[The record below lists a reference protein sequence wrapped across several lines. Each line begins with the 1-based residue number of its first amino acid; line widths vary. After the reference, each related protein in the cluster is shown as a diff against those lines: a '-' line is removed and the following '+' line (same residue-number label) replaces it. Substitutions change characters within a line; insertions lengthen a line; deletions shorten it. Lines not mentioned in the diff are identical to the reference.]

1 MKAILATQV
10 LIDKNAEFFS
20 GVAVDSIVKKNIPD
34 KFNGEE
40 NINAG
45 GYRNRTDLHILDG
58 WKDVVIPSYNT
69 QTQKLGGLVLDVDVY
84 TYEVIDLTQEEIN
97 ANIIA
102 QSEGEKQQLIEQK
115 LAEQVVSEAQVA
127 DDTTALDNQVLFPF
141 WQPDQT
147 YTLNEKCQY
156 IVGNEIWLFKINQ
169 PTLVTSAL
177 NPPNSAGSEALY
189 SRVAYPDEILAW
201 VQPTSS
207 INAYNTGDKVY
218 YVNVGDQIWISKID
232 ANTTVPDGD
241 EPFNRYWEP
250 YNG

>member
-1 MKAILATQV
+1 MKAILATQE
-10 LIDKNAEFFS
+10 LIDNNAEFFS
-20 GVAVDSIVKKNIPD
+20 GVEVDSIVKKNIPD

-97 ANIIA
+97 ANIIV

-127 DDTTALDNQVLFPF
+127 DDTTALDNQALFPLWLEGF
-141 WQPDQT
+141 D
-147 YTLNEKCQY
+147 YELDYKCQDFDADNNLSLY
-156 IVGNEIWLFKINQ
+156 KCVQAHTSQANWRPKDVPALFTK
-169 PTLVTSAL
+169 
-177 NPPNSAGSEALY
+177 
-189 SRVAYPDEILAW
+189 VAYPNEVPVF
-201 VQPTSS
+201 VQPTGAQD
-207 INAYNTGDKVY
+207 AYMIGDRVHFPTIDDPIYESLIDNNVY
-218 YVNVGDQIWISKID
+218 SPTAYPAGWQLV
-232 ANTTVPDGD
+232 
-241 EPFNRYWEP
+241 
-250 YNG
+250 